1 MVKVE
6 LNNSN
11 NNPFYGLR
19 NCLRL
24 FQGVGGTITTSMLDA
39 CWAEVKGNKEHREM
53 FFSLLFSIGDI
64 TARQHNIFKGVK
76 KDSGGNANRE
86 GFQVVFDWLRVTNK
100 EQFIKFL
107 NKGLFNEYTCFDL
120 LFRSRVQTKGAKVL
134 KVYDIFADQWY
145 RNELVKFVYGVI
157 NGTNPFNKML
167 VAKFL
172 TIPRLSKRSG
182 HKQMLPATKQVMEHK
197 ALFLVQLSKLM
208 GWEYTAEG
216 TYTNFKGYRDWRKQY
231 NGTLESVLFST
242 GKIKEFDKTQFID
255 WLDKLPSQARFRVKN
270 RVLYSKV
277 AGIDIETAGLSQKA
291 VAGVA
296 ETLKW
301 PKFAEWYTDWE
312 KYKEQKQAEQRI
324 LEEKVRQ
331 GQAST
336 EDAEKLQKVKKQAK
350 VNVGAT
356 NFNELFEQIRRGNI
370 DELKLESFIQNKV
383 NLPYNSLV
391 IIDDSGSMSGG
402 PFRFASFLASV
413 CLVKNPDDDG
423 RNLLGFFGRDT
434 RFYSYIDKE
443 ATGTPNSIIRGTVG
457 KAVHKPFVDP
467 TKSFMDNYKQIDSFC
482 RATFGGGRTNISS
495 LIASIEEAIE
505 TYPQLVDSLKS
516 YPVWTIISDGE
527 WNNLPS
533 PEASVNDLL
542 RKCERILGFKPYII
556 AMDILSYGIS
566 AVPAERFS
574 GIDNLMYI
582 PSNPAQIEQF
592 LTNFKDMDV
601 FDVYTPLLS
610 IYRSNRYELIRENT
624 L

>member
-6 LNNSN
+6 LNKSN

-19 NCLRL
+19 NCLKL
-24 FQGVGGTITTSMLDA
+24 FQSVGGTISESMLDA
-39 CWAEVKGNKEHREM
+39 CWNEVKDNKEHRKM

-64 TARQHNIFKGVK
+64 TARQHNIFKGIK

-86 GFQVVFDWLRVTNK
+86 GFYTVFNWLKTNHK
-100 EQFIKFL
+100 DQFIQFL

-134 KVYDIFADQWY
+134 KVYDIFADEWY
-145 RNELVKFVYGVI
+145 RDKLVEFVYGVI

-172 TIPRLSKRSG
+172 TVPRLSKRSS

-197 ALFLVQLSKLM
+197 ALFLAQLSKLM

-242 GKIKEFDKTQFID
+242 GKIKEFDRTQFID

-270 RVLYSKV
+270 RVLYSK
-277 AGIDIETAGLSQKA
+277 IKDT
-291 VAGVA
+291 

-301 PKFAEWYTDWE
+301 PKLAEWYTDWE
-312 KYKEQKQAEQRI
+312 KYKEQKQAEQRV

-336 EDAEKLQKVKKQAK
+336 EDVEKLQNVKKQAK

-356 NFNELFEQIRRGNI
+356 NFNELYDQIIKGNV
-370 DELKLESFIQNKV
+370 DMLKLEAFIQNKV

-391 IIDDSGSMSGG
+391 IIDDSGSMSGA

-423 RNLLGFFGRDT
+423 RNLLGFFGSET

-443 ATGTPNSIIRGTVG
+443 ATSTPNSLIRRAAS
-457 KAVHKPFVDP
+457 KSVHKPFVDP
-467 TKSFMDNYKQIDSFC
+467 TKSFIENYKQIESFC
-482 RATFGGGRTNISS
+482 RATFDGGWTNISS
-495 LIASIEEAIE
+495 LIASIEHTIK

-542 RKCERILGFKPYII
+542 RKCEAVLGFKPFIVAIDINRYIGNVSI
-556 AMDILSYGIS
+556 D
-566 AVPAERFS
+566 RFS

-582 PSNPAQIEQF
+582 PSNPGLIEQF

>member
-1 MVKVE
+1 MVEVK
-6 LNNSN
+6 LNKSN

-19 NCLRL
+19 NCLKL
-24 FQGVGGTITTSMLDA
+24 FQSVGGTITESMLNSAWD
-39 CWAEVKGNKEHREM
+39 EVKGDKVKREL
-53 FFSLLFSIGDI
+53 FFSLLFSVGDI

-76 KDSGGNANRE
+76 KDTGGNANRE
-86 GFQVVFDWLRVTNK
+86 GFYTIFCWLKDNHK
-100 EQFIKFL
+100 EQFVKFL
-107 NKGLFNEYTCFDL
+107 NAGLFNEYQCFDT

-134 KVYDIFADQWY
+134 KVYDIFADKWY
-145 RNELVKFVYGVI
+145 RAELVKYVYAVI
-157 NGTNPFNKML
+157 NGSNPFNKLL

-172 TIPRLSKRSG
+172 TIPRLSKRAG
-182 HKQMLPATKQVMEHK
+182 HKQMLPQTKQVMENK
-197 ALFLVQLSKLM
+197 TAFLIELSKLM
-208 GWEYTAEG
+208 GWEYSVKGA
-216 TYTNFKGYRDWRKQY
+216 YANFKGYRDWRKEY
-231 NGTLESVLFST
+231 NGSLESVLFST

-277 AGIDIETAGLSQKA
+277 KDT
-291 VAGVA
+291 

-301 PKFAEWYTDWE
+301 SKFSEWFKEWE
-312 KYKEQKQAEQRI
+312 
-324 LEEKVRQ
+324 EEKVRQ
-331 GQAST
+331 GQATT
-336 EDAEKLQKVKKQAK
+336 EDVEKLEKVKKQAK

-356 NFNELFEQIRRGNI
+356 SFNELYDQIMRGGV
-370 DELKLESFIQNKV
+370 DELKLEAFIQNKV

-391 IIDDSGSMSGG
+391 IIDDSGSMYGSS
-402 PFRFASFLASV
+402 FAFASFLAAV

-443 ATGTPNSIIRGTVG
+443 ASNTPNSLMRRSVA
-457 KAVHKPFVDP
+457 KSVHKLFVDP
-467 TKSFMDNYKQIDSFC
+467 TKSFMENYKQINSFC
-482 RATFGGGRTNISS
+482 QATFGSGWTDISS
-495 LIASIEEAIE
+495 LIRSIKEALRSA
-505 TYPQLVDSLKS
+505 PQLVDALKA

-542 RKCERILGFKPYII
+542 RQCESVLGFRPYIVAI
-556 AMDILSYGIS
+556 D
-566 AVPAERFS
+566 VTRDDRVNAERFS

-601 FDVYTPLLS
+601 FDVYTPLQS
-610 IYRSNRYELIRENT
+610 IYRSNRYELVRVNT